1 MILFSDIEKMRLF
14 PLSLKNLNCVLF
26 LKALKTEK
34 GPMGLPGMEHR
45 GLFCHL
51 FLVRETLASVAFPEF
66 QRADSNS
73 RLIKGGATKKPSEA
87 RLKEPEKLI

>member
-1 MILFSDIEKMRLF
+1 VFCFLRLLKLRRALWGF
-14 PLSLKNLNCVLF
+14 QAWSTEACFVTCSLL
-26 LKALKTEK
+26 
-34 GPMGLPGMEHR
+34 G
-45 GLFCHL
+45 
-51 FLVRETLASVAFPEF
+51 ETLASVAFPEF

>member
-1 MILFSDIEKMRLF
+1 MILFSVIEKMRLF

-51 FLVRETLASVAFPEF
+51 FLVRLWPLWPSLSSKGQIQTVAL
-66 QRADSNS
+66 S
-73 RLIKGGATKKPSEA
+73 REELP
-87 RLKEPEKLI
+87 RNHLRQD